1 VSLGLV
7 VGCAVA
13 LAQYV
18 GALGPL
24 ERLALD
30 TLYWKRGQTAR
41 VVLKPYEVKDE
52 NGWVELRYVTDQ
64 DRVFLKNYREA
75 VKSYSTEEN
84 VLRVPAEQVV
94 HKNIRVIGIDDLV
107 ADKMDRFKYAELV
120 NRLVKAEARVIAFDV
135 IFPSRS
141 EEEIEQDTDDPATQA
156 LIKAFSESGRIILP
170 VYKPQNIDP
179 G

>member
-1 VSLGLV
+1 MSQPSSFQKRRRAFYGVSLG
-7 VGCAVA
+7 

-52 NGWVELRYVTDQ
+52 NVRVELRYVTDQ
-64 DRVFLKNYREA
+64 ERVFLKNYREA
-75 VKSYSTEEN
+75 VKLDSTPQN
-84 VLRVPAEQVV
+84 LRRVPVEQVV

-107 ADKMDRFKYAELV
+107 ADKMDRY
-120 NRLVKAEARVIAFDV
+120 RR
-135 IFPSRS
+135 
-141 EEEIEQDTDDPATQA
+141 
-156 LIKAFSESGRIILP
+156 KAFWIRKVATIHDWRNR
-170 VYKPQNIDP
+170 Q
-179 G
+179 